1 MADVR
6 DQGRNVQGQKVAGIA
21 SAGTRDGAADTLQQQ
36 QSIVLTLDEHQ
47 AAAGASDEPRSW
59 WRRYRISDEEL
70 ILLTRQ
76 LYSLSKAG
84 VPIIRAL
91 TGLSESAS
99 NPAVR
104 DTLNGITASLVAGN
118 DMVTA
123 FRQYPDIFSPIYI
136 S

>member
-1 MADVR
+1 
-6 DQGRNVQGQKVAGIA
+6 
-21 SAGTRDGAADTLQQQ
+21 SAGTRDGAVDKLQQQ
-36 QSIVLTLDEHQ
+36 QIIVLTLDEHQ
-47 AAAGASDEPRSW
+47 AATGASDEPRSW

-91 TGLSESAS
+91 TGLAESAG
-99 NPAVR
+99 NPAIR
-104 DTLNGITASLVAGN
+104 DTLNGITESLVAGN

-123 FRQYPDIFSPIYI
+123 FRQYPDIF
-136 S
+136 